1 MFLQTNRWEHR
12 FDQIVKAVA
21 WITFAFGVW
30 RTFDSDPGFPDAID
44 PRTYLA
50 LGAAGA
56 FVVGLSVIPGRFLM
70 ERRRLVVESV
80 ALIGSA
86 LVMTAVGLTGAV
98 DSPYVLMSFTP
109 VIFGAFFGT
118 FRIGLATSAFTASL
132 LLVQTMPIEDAT
144 TDVTQ
149 LGLGL
154 GLYILVG
161 LTFAQARRLLVAER
175 LRASASAQAFE
186 QAQLRLSRLE
196 HANDLLTRLSTLA
209 DSRELNPIEVGDAAL
224 DGLTRILPINSGVTA
239 LASDQGPVIVA
250 RRGSESPDDAKSSIP
265 LRVGDREVGL
275 VMVTTDEPL
284 SRDDIELAEDSL
296 RPVALAFANVQ
307 LLQDIA
313 RRAIREERARL
324 ARELHDEIGPSL
336 ASLGLAVDLAILQN
350 PAEPTMTGHLQ
361 HLRNSVGGLVEEIR
375 ATVADLRQDNQ
386 PSLIEAIKDTVQ
398 QMQAGDVHIEMKLD
412 ERRPPRPSVAS
423 DVASIITEALR
434 NAIRHS
440 GASTITIHGTSDFD
454 TGEVTVHD
462 NGDGFLRD
470 RVPTG
475 HFGLIGM
482 EERAD
487 KIDASLNVTTGKQ
500 GTAVTISWGPK

>member
-12 FDQIVKAVA
+12 FDQIIKAVA

-30 RTFDSDPGFPDAID
+30 RTFDSDPGFPNDID
-44 PRTYLA
+44 PSTYLA
-50 LGAAGA
+50 LGAAGV
-56 FVVGLSVIPGRFLM
+56 FVVSLSVIPGRFLM

-98 DSPYVLMSFTP
+98 ESPYVLMSFTP

-132 LLVQTMPIEDAT
+132 LLVQSIPIET
-144 TDVTQ
+144 GTGETQ

-186 QAQLRLSRLE
+186 EAKLRLSRLE

-250 RRGSESPDDAKSSIP
+250 RRGTESPDDAKSNIP

-284 SRDDIELAEDSL
+284 SKDDLELAEDSL

-350 PAEPTMTGHLQ
+350 PAEPSMSSHLQ

-375 ATVADLRQDNQ
+375 ATVADLRQENQ
-386 PSLIEAIKDTVQ
+386 PSLTEAVKDTVQ
-398 QMQAGDVHIEMKLD
+398 QMGADDIHVELKLD

-423 DVASIITEALR
+423 DVVAIVSEALR

-440 GASTITIHGTSDFD
+440 GASTVTVHGTSDFD

-462 NGDGFLRD
+462 NGSGFVRD
-470 RVPTG
+470 RVPAG

-482 EERAD
+482 QERAD
-487 KIDASLNVTTGKQ
+487 KIEASLNVTTGKQ